1 MRPAL
6 DSCVRLPTSL
16 KRPRPFPRVT
26 TSKRAGVP
34 ALILVPHAQAAQ
46 RSARLEAAGA
56 VSVKVRRGRKPRRTD
71 DAESGRTISKKKR
84 RRMAGRGWGVVG
96 ETKPPGRRS
105 LGSTGSLARAQR
117 LTNAAFASS
126 SVSATPLFG
135 GGAGIVCRSGATL
148 AASAEPAASTS
159 EKSPRQPTRAVSP

>member
-84 RRMAGRGWGVVG
+84 RRMAGGGLQGVARG
-96 ETKPPGRRS
+96 PNHRI
-105 LGSTGSLARAQR
+105 A
-117 LTNAAFASS
+117 
-126 SVSATPLFG
+126 
-135 GGAGIVCRSGATL
+135 
-148 AASAEPAASTS
+148 
-159 EKSPRQPTRAVSP
+159 AVSEVQGPLMGP